1 MLSNQVV
8 SWVAPIAKYH
18 NLSFFNQQIMKPCT
32 IAVMMGCCMAA
43 APNVWATNG
52 MLPIGTGVAQRGVG
66 GAGVA
71 DPLNTMSMATN
82 PAAASFIAD
91 GYDVGLEL
99 FQPNREVTFKG
110 TAYGAPTDKTA
121 EGNGEDLFVIPEAG
135 YKRKLNEKV
144 ATGMVVY
151 ATGGM
156 STAFE
161 QGVPFG
167 AGYFSGAT
175 PAKTGL
181 NFEQLFVAP
190 TVSYKVNEQIAVG
203 ASANVVYQ
211 RFKAEGLEAFGALS
225 SDKDNLSGRGYDSAT
240 GVGAS
245 VGVQG
250 KVSDK
255 LSLGASYRSKVNMS
269 KFDKYK
275 GLFPDGGELDVPAV
289 TTVGAAY
296 HATPKT
302 TLVADVAQIAYS
314 DVAAIGNATAKTV
327 PFGADDGPGFAWNDQ
342 TVYKVG
348 IRHQMRPDVAVAVG
362 YNHGDSP
369 IKTNNTTVNTLAPG
383 IVEDH
388 ITLGVEKRLSPKA
401 KLQASYIRAL
411 EKTVQGNATVSS
423 TPFPLDAY
431 DLKMD
436 QNAVGVAYSV
446 EF

>member
-1 MLSNQVV
+1 MVSNPTVCRYSPMGNTECQSAWNRRAIGMV
-8 SWVAPIAKYH
+8 
-18 NLSFFNQQIMKPCT
+18 LGCLT
-32 IAVMMGCCMAA
+32 ILT
-43 APNVWATNG
+43 PNAWATNG

-110 TAYGAPTDKTA
+110 KAYGAPVDQTA
-121 EGNGEDLFVIPEAG
+121 DGNGDDLFLIPEAG

-144 ATGMVVY
+144 AAGVVVY

-156 STAFE
+156 NTAFE
-161 QGVPFG
+161 QGLPFG
-167 AGYFSGAT
+167 SGYFSGAT
-175 PAKTGL
+175 PAKTGI

-190 TVSYKVNEQIAVG
+190 TISYKVNEQIAVG
-203 ASANVVYQ
+203 ASANVVSQ
-211 RFKAEGLEAFGALS
+211 RFKAEGLEAFAAFS
-225 SDKDNLSGRGYDSAT
+225 SDSSNLSGRGYDTAT
-240 GVGAS
+240 GIGAS
-245 VGVQG
+245 IGVQG
-250 KVSDK
+250 NVSDK

-269 KFDKYK
+269 KLDKYK

-289 TTVGAAY
+289 ATVGAAY
-296 HATPKT
+296 QATPKT
-302 TLVADVAQIAYS
+302 TVVADIAQIAYS

-327 PFGADDGPGFAWNDQ
+327 PFGAAEGPGFAWNDQ

-348 IRHQMRPDVAVAVG
+348 VRHQVRPDMSLSAG
-362 YNHGDSP
+362 FNHGESP
-369 IKTNNTTVNTLAPG
+369 ITSSNTTVNTLAPG
-383 IVEDH
+383 VVEDH
-388 ITLGVEKRLSPKA
+388 VTLGMEKRLSPKA
-401 KLQASYIRAL
+401 KLQASYIHAL
-411 EKTVQGNATVSS
+411 EKTVKGNATLSS
-423 TPFPLDAY
+423 SPIPLDAY

-446 EF
+446 QF